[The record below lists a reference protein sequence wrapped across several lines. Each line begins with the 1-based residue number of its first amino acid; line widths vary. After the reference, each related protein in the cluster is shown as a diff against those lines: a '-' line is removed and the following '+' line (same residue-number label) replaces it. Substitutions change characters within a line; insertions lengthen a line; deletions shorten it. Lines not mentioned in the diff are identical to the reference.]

1 MPALRRPR
9 ALQHNVVLLK
19 KARMKKIL
27 LIDGSNYL
35 FRAYHALPPLT
46 TSSGEPTGAIK
57 GFLGM
62 LARVM
67 QMVKPDL
74 AAVVFDAP
82 GKTFRSDLYAD
93 YKANRPP
100 MPEDLRLQIEPLKA
114 VVADLGWPL
123 LTVPGIEADDVI
135 GTIALKAD
143 AAGMSVV
150 IATGDKDLSQLVG
163 ERIVILNTMNNKVY
177 DRGGV
182 IEKYGVPP
190 ERIIDYLALMGD
202 KVDNVPGISGCGPK
216 TAAKWI
222 EQFGSLDGVIANAE
236 SVAGK
241 IGEKLRAGLSNLPL
255 SRELVTIKTDAC
267 VPGFESFEDLSF
279 RVPKL
284 EALTRFGERWEMSSG
299 SVLRALPGGKSA
311 LEAAQAAA
319 APAPEPAEAS
329 LFDETVPEPAAPQ
342 QGDLFEPQAES
353 GDAALDLSAAAL
365 PVMPEETPDLIE
377 PNPDEVPF
385 VCAQSLED
393 LEALACSLEAFSAQ
407 SSAPAAVA
415 VLYDGTA
422 RKPDF
427 AGLAIALS
435 PKDVHVVLTSETLST
450 AALSQALGP
459 WFASSARKVFHDA
472 KSAMHA
478 LAALKIETGGLVD
491 DVMLQDYVL
500 EAHLSHALEKLAARF
515 ARRRIPTPDEVLG
528 KGAKR
533 VPWQEADR
541 SAIEGLLAEEAAAVR
556 AAWAVLN
563 DRLEGDPA
571 LSRVYET
578 IERPLMRVLWRM
590 ERAGTLLNCRKLL
603 EESKELEGRIAE
615 LEAQAHEAA
624 GRPFNLGSPKQLGD
638 ILFNVLQ
645 IEVRKKT
652 ATGAPS
658 TSEEVLEELAL
669 DYPLPKIILEWRR
682 LTKLKSTYLDKLP
695 RLADADGR
703 IRTTFGQ
710 ATAVTGR
717 LASAD
722 PNLQNIPA
730 RTPEG
735 RRIREAF
742 EAKEGFLIVDADYSQ
757 IELRI
762 MAHLSGDKGLLSA
775 FARGED
781 VHRSTAAEVFGKALD
796 QVTPDERRMAKVIN
810 FGLIYGMSA
819 FGLAQQLGLDR
830 KVAAAY
836 VERYFARFPG
846 VKRYM
851 NETRAKA
858 LEWGCVETVF
868 GRRLWLPDIKSTR
881 HAVRAG
887 AERAAINA
895 PMQGTAADLIKLAMI
910 AVDDW
915 LVRSGLKSRLILQVH
930 DELVVEAPVEEA
942 EIVKKKLPELM
953 AGVASLTVPLIA
965 EVGVGPDWGAAH

>member
-1 MPALRRPR
+1 
-9 ALQHNVVLLK
+9 
-19 KARMKKIL
+19 MKKIL

-46 TSSGEPTGAIK
+46 TSSGEPTGAVK

-62 LARVM
+62 LARVS

-82 GKTFRSDLYAD
+82 GKTFRSDLYPD

-100 MPEDLRLQIEPLKA
+100 MPDDLRVQIEPLKA

-123 LTVPGIEADDVI
+123 LSVPGIEADDVL
-135 GTIALKAD
+135 GTIAVKAD

-163 ERIVILNTMNNKVY
+163 DRIAILNTMNNKVY
-177 DRGGV
+177 DREGV
-182 IEKYGVPP
+182 VEKYGVPP

-222 EQFGSLDGVIANAE
+222 AQFGSLEGVVEHAAE
-236 SVAGK
+236 VPGK
-241 IGEKLRAGLSNLPL
+241 IGEKLRAGLEALPL
-255 SRELVTIKTDAC
+255 SRQLVTIKTDAV
-267 VPGFESFEDLSF
+267 VPGFGSFDDLAF
-279 RVPKL
+279 RLPKL
-284 EALTRFGERWEMSSG
+284 AELARFGERWEMSSG
-299 SVLRALPGGKSA
+299 SVLRAVPGGKDA
-311 LEAAQAAA
+311 LEEAQAAEAAQLCEAAQSGGSPLSDGGA
-319 APAPEPAEAS
+319 EPSSAEPQQAS
-329 LFDETVPEPAAPQ
+329 LFDEPASSPAAPSVPSPLHALS
-342 QGDLFEPQAES
+342 DALSEEES
-353 GDAALDLSAAAL
+353 LA
-365 PVMPEETPDLIE
+365 MPEDVPPILD

-385 VCAQSLED
+385 ARLTSIDE
-393 LEALACSLEAFSAQ
+393 LEAFADRLAAYSAA
-407 SSAPAAVA
+407 STAPAAVS
-415 VLYDGTA
+415 VLYDGSA

-427 AGLAIALS
+427 AGFAIALS
-435 PKDVHVVLTSETLST
+435 PKDVGVFLACDTLS
-450 AALSQALGP
+450 AAAAVERLGP
-459 WFASSARKVFHDA
+459 WFASDARKVFHDA

-478 LAALKIETGGLVD
+478 LAAIKIQTEGLVD

-500 EAHLSHALEKLAARF
+500 EAHLPHSLDKLAARF
-515 ARRRIPTPDEVLG
+515 SGRRIPSAEEILG

-533 VPWQEADR
+533 IPWYEGDR
-541 SAIEGLLAEEAAAVR
+541 SRLEALLAEEAAAVR
-556 AAWAVLN
+556 ASWAVL
-563 DRLEGDPA
+563 DGRLAADA
-571 LSRVYET
+571 DLARVYET
-578 IERPLMRVLWRM
+578 IERPLVGVLWRM
-590 ERAGTLLNCRKLL
+590 ERAGTRLNCRKLL
-603 EESKELEGRIAE
+603 DESKELDGRIEA
-615 LEAQAHEAA
+615 LESQAFQAA
-624 GRPFNLGSPKQLGD
+624 GRTFNLGSPKQLGE
-638 ILFNVLQ
+638 ILFNVLG
-645 IEVRKKT
+645 IPVKKKT
-652 ATGAPS
+652 ASGAPS
-658 TSEEVLEELAL
+658 TSEDVLEELAL
-669 DYPLPKIILEWRR
+669 DYPLAKIILEWRR

-695 RLADADGR
+695 RLVDADGR

-742 EAKEGFLIVDADYSQ
+742 EAQEGSFIVDADYSQ

-762 MAHLSGDKGLLSA
+762 MAHLSGDKGLLAA
-775 FARGED
+775 FANGED
-781 VHRSTAAEVFGKALD
+781 IHRSTAAEVFGKSLD
-796 QVTPDERRMAKVIN
+796 AVTADERRMAKVIN

-830 KVAAAY
+830 KVAEAY

-858 LEWGCVETVF
+858 IELGYVETVF
-868 GRRLWLPDIKSTR
+868 GRRLWLPDIRSPK

-895 PMQGTAADLIKLAMI
+895 PMQGTAADLIKAAMI

-915 LVRSGLKSRLILQVH
+915 LRRSGLESRLILQVH
-930 DELVVEAPVEEA
+930 DELVVEAPAGEV
-942 EIVKKKLPELM
+942 EIVKQKLPELM
-953 AGVASLTVPLIA
+953 AGAASLAVPLLA
-965 EVGVGPDWGAAH
+965 EVGVGADWGAAH